1 MMAVH
6 NNARQAHGPYVFGL
20 ASHRVILF
28 AVYLVVSSI
37 ARRSVDWGNIGWLGF
52 IAYFV
57 TFGFYS
63 RVELRIVI

>member
-1 MMAVH
+1 MP
-6 NNARQAHGPYVFGL
+6 ARLTALTCLVWL
-20 ASHRVILF
+20 LTESF

-52 IAYFV
+52 IAFFV
-57 TFGFYS
+57 TSGFYS

>member
-6 NNARQAHGPYVFGL
+6 NNARQAHGPYVFWFGF
-20 ASHRVILF
+20 SQNHLF

-37 ARRSVDWGNIGWLGF
+37 ARRSVDWRNIGWLGF
-52 IAYFV
+52 IAFFV
-57 TFGFYS
+57 TFGLYS